1 MTHDT
6 SGPVQ
11 PPQPPEPPA
20 YGDPSTPPAYAHPP
34 VPPTSP
40 GYQPS
45 AYQAPS
51 RYPAPSAYQPPAYQ
65 PSSYQVAP
73 APQQPAVRPPYA
85 GDGQPAGYTAQGYPI
100 ASYPGYGSAPGQFP
114 APSPVSG
121 LAIGAIIVSAV
132 AFLIGWLPFIGPVV
146 ALTGLT
152 LSIVSLRRARG
163 RVLGIIGIVLS
174 SLALLT
180 GLMMTLGF
188 LVSVFGG

>member
-34 VPPTSP
+34 VPPTPP
-40 GYQPS
+40 G
-45 AYQAPS
+45 
-51 RYPAPSAYQPPAYQ
+51 YQPPAYPAPAPYQAPPAYQAPAYQ
-65 PSSYQVAP
+65 PPSYQVAP

-85 GDGQPAGYTAQGYPI
+85 GYGQPAGYTAQGYPI

-152 LSIVSLRRARG
+152 LSIVSLRRPRG

-180 GLMMTLGF
+180 GLVMTLGF